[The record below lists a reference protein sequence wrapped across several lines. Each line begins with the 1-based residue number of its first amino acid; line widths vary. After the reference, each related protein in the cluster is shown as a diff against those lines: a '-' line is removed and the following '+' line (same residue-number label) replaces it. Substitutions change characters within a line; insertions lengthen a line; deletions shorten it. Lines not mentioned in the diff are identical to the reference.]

1 VASTQIV
8 QLMVPEPYVDAELT
22 TKEIHLCSVISILVF
37 RIHVELMQIVQ
48 TVDKELFAN
57 VDQTMLETHL
67 AHVVLNP
74 APPTHVVSMLTAL
87 LLAAMLYAS
96 ASQITLEIPTP
107 TAILIHAPQ
116 VHVAREQSVTTTEEP
131 QCASVHPNTSETLMS
146 AADLTPA
153 REMPVVQMLIVPGVV
168 TEQFVLASE
177 DILEVRIPGPD
188 VVPTPV
194 LREFV
199 VAELSARMLEEDL
212 SVNVCLATM
221 ETPTPDALLA
231 SVMKTPIVDLR
242 ELAKITNVLTLVNY
256 PVDRELIALCKTMW
270 LFAGVQEGQ
279 PVIHSEIAEDLPGMK
294 FVLLVV
300 PTQTVRLDLMIGQFA
315 DVKQLTLEIP
325 FRDVDMSVKET
336 MNVVQPKNVTDST
349 TDVRML
355 AAEELVVRMQIVRL

>member
-1 VASTQIV
+1 
-8 QLMVPEPYVDAELT
+8 
-22 TKEIHLCSVISILVF
+22 LCSVISTLVF

-48 TVDKELFAN
+48 IVDKEQFAN

-74 APPTHVVSMLTAL
+74 APPTHVVSMPTVL

-107 TAILIHAPQ
+107 TAILIHAQQ
-116 VHVAREQSVTTTEEP
+116 VPVAREQSVTTTEEP
-131 QCASVHPNTSETLMS
+131 QCASVHLSTSETLMS

-177 DILEVRIPGPD
+177 DTLEVHIPGPD

-199 VAELSARMLEEDL
+199 VAEPSVRMLEEDL
-212 SVNVCLATM
+212 SVNVCQDTM
-221 ETPTPDALLA
+221 ETPTPGALLA
-231 SVMKTPIVDLR
+231 SAMKTPIVDLR

-256 PVDRELIALCKTMW
+256 LVDRELIALCKTMSQ
-270 LFAGVQEGQ
+270 FAGVQEEQ
-279 PVIHSEIAEDLPGMK
+279 PVIHSEIAEDLPGTR

-300 PTQTVRLDLMIGQFA
+300 PTQTVRLDLMIGQFV